1 MQFLGSSGWRK
12 WSSTCHAGKGH
23 SQCQEGQVFR
33 PGPHFLDSVTANF
46 EHPKI
51 PEFNF
56 TSSRPVIPIWKLKP
70 LFNMKWCRSY
80 HRISAIFWEPPRKSL
95 EEEVTC
101 LEEFQEIWGF
111 CRIEEHYIRI
121 LRSCSIWLDM
131 RILRSICEKVTTVLS
146 CLIWSRGR
154 LILVIC
160 CSYCLIMAY
169 LLDFLA
175 FQKGVFFLVYSEF
188 ASVYPTGIITRSL
201 HLLKEIEEQFAA
213 EVPASCCAST
223 DLGFGF
229 GTGMFWMVQFWVVL
243 FMYIYIYYILFWD
256 FGGSVSCCF
265 NLFHQSSDSSEIRL
279 FCGVRWL
286 CIVSP
291 AISASSQLAD
301 KILLP
306 PCPIGWA
313 MTPWPHV
320 TLAWLKRSFERR
332 TPEACAPLAI
342 TTTEW
347 CVERD
352 YPIFRFCRK
361 DIPRQHISLCESI
374 QVGDQNPWDPW
385 RCELRVSALRGEDG
399 QSSTPHPG
407 ATVAWYGHALAI
419 QKDWT
424 KCVMQV
430 S

>member
-1 MQFLGSSGWRK
+1 MVYAGSALLVQQF
-12 WSSTCHAGKGH
+12 
-23 SQCQEGQVFR
+23 
-33 PGPHFLDSVTANF
+33 
-46 EHPKI
+46 
-51 PEFNF
+51 
-56 TSSRPVIPIWKLKP
+56 P
-70 LFNMKWCRSY
+70 LVAK
-80 HRISAIFWEPPRKSL
+80 
-95 EEEVTC
+95 
-101 LEEFQEIWGF
+101 
-111 CRIEEHYIRI
+111 
-121 LRSCSIWLDM
+121 
-131 RILRSICEKVTTVLS
+131 
-146 CLIWSRGR
+146 
-154 LILVIC
+154 
-160 CSYCLIMAY
+160 
-169 LLDFLA
+169 
-175 FQKGVFFLVYSEF
+175 
-188 ASVYPTGIITRSL
+188 
-201 HLLKEIEEQFAA
+201 
-213 EVPASCCAST
+213 
-223 DLGFGF
+223 
-229 GTGMFWMVQFWVVL
+229 
-243 FMYIYIYYILFWD
+243 
-256 FGGSVSCCF
+256 
-265 NLFHQSSDSSEIRL
+265 
-279 FCGVRWL
+279 
-286 CIVSP
+286 
-291 AISASSQLAD
+291 LAD

-332 TPEACAPLAI
+332 TPEACAPLPI